1 MAWPAKSSVSWQE
14 QIRTVSSV
22 ISALCLL
29 TLTVAV
35 VSAGVYTVNIVS
47 SIQQNPGDLG
57 AMVQNG
63 REAIESANDLLK
75 SEQLDPLLQDFHNL
89 IGVMQQL
96 AHSIDELRVQEVL
109 SEAETWRNMSQHAL
123 VHLANSILQ

>member
-35 VSAGVYTVNIVS
+35 VSAGVYTVNVVS

-96 AHSIDELRVQEVL
+96 ANSIDELRVQEVL

>member
-14 QIRTVSSV
+14 QIRTISSV